1 MKRLPYGLL
10 ILAMLT
16 TVIFYQ
22 VATIKAQEAG
32 AVEVAE
38 AVICRDVV
46 DREPIDVGDSFEVSV
61 AKLYCFTKI
70 VGAQEPV
77 EIAHVWYYGDVER
90 ARVNLSVEAA
100 SWRTWT
106 SKTIQ
111 AHEIGDWHVD
121 IIGPDDEVLETVE
134 FEITP

>member
-1 MKRLPYGLL
+1 MKRLPYALL

-16 TVIFYQ
+16 TIILYQ
-22 VATIKAQEAG
+22 VVTIKAQEA
-32 AVEVAE
+32 AVEVSE

-46 DREPIDVGDSFEVSV
+46 DREPIDVGDSFEVAV
-61 AKLYCFTKI
+61 GKLYCFTKI
-70 VGAQEPV
+70 VGAQEPI

-90 ARVNLSVEAA
+90 ARVNISVEAA

-106 SKTIQ
+106 SKIIQ

>member
-1 MKRLPYGLL
+1 MKRLPYALF
-10 ILAMLT
+10 ILAML
-16 TVIFYQ
+16 
-22 VATIKAQEAG
+22 ATIIFCQAVAVKAQMGG

-38 AVICRDVV
+38 AVICKDVV

-61 AKLYCFTKI
+61 GKLYCFTKI
-70 VGAQEPV
+70 VGAQQPI

-90 ARVNLSVEAA
+90 ARVNLSVKAA

-106 SKTIQ
+106 SKIIQ

-134 FEITP
+134 FEITQ

>member
-1 MKRLPYGLL
+1 MKRLPYVLL

-16 TVIFYQ
+16 TIILYQ
-22 VATIKAQEAG
+22 VVTIKAQEA
-32 AVEVAE
+32 AVEVSE

-46 DREPIDVGDSFEVSV
+46 DREPIDVGDSFEVAV
-61 AKLYCFTKI
+61 GKLYCFTKI
-70 VGAQEPV
+70 VGAQEPI

-90 ARVNLSVEAA
+90 ARVNLSVKAA

-106 SKTIQ
+106 SKIIQ

>member
-1 MKRLPYGLL
+1 MKRLPYVLL

-46 DREPIDVGDSFEVSV
+46 DSSDT
-61 AKLYCFTKI
+61 L
-70 VGAQEPV
+70 
-77 EIAHVWYYGDVER
+77 
-90 ARVNLSVEAA
+90 
-100 SWRTWT
+100 
-106 SKTIQ
+106 
-111 AHEIGDWHVD
+111 
-121 IIGPDDEVLETVE
+121 
-134 FEITP
+134 

>member
-1 MKRLPYGLL
+1 MKRLPYALL

-16 TVIFYQ
+16 TIILYQ
-22 VATIKAQEAG
+22 VVTIKAQEA
-32 AVEVAE
+32 AVEVSE

-46 DREPIDVGDSFEVSV
+46 DREPIDVGDSFEVAV
-61 AKLYCFTKI
+61 GKLYCFTKI
-70 VGAQEPV
+70 VGAQEPI

-90 ARVNLSVEAA
+90 ARVNLSVKAA

-106 SKTIQ
+106 SKIIQ

>member
-1 MKRLPYGLL
+1 MKRLPYALL

-16 TVIFYQ
+16 TIIFYQ
-22 VATIKAQEAG
+22 AVTTKAQEAE

-61 AKLYCFTKI
+61 ARLYCFTKI
-70 VGAQEPV
+70 VGAQEPI

-100 SWRTWT
+100 SWRTWS
-106 SKTIQ
+106 SKIIQ
-111 AHEIGDWHVD
+111 DHEIGDSQVH
-121 IIGPDDEVLETVE
+121 IIGPDGEVLETVE

>member
-1 MKRLPYGLL
+1 MKRLPYALL

-16 TVIFYQ
+16 TIILYQ
-22 VATIKAQEAG
+22 VVTIKAQEAE

-38 AVICRDVV
+38 AVICQDVV
-46 DREPIDVGDSFEVSV
+46 DREAIDVGDSFEVTV
-61 AKLYCFTKI
+61 GKLFCFTKI
-70 VGAQEPV
+70 VGAQEEI

-90 ARVNLSVEAA
+90 ARVNLSVRAA
-100 SWRTWT
+100 SWRTYS
-106 SKTIQ
+106 SKIIQ
-111 AHEIGDWHVD
+111 PHEIGDWHVD